1 MSAVVLDAAAA
12 LAWCFADGPG
22 AGSDALLE
30 RVARDG
36 AVVPAGW
43 HVELADLLL
52 AAEREARM
60 TAAQVSAIVDSVGRL
75 PISIEGAATPRHWS
89 DALHLARQHRLAVH
103 DACYLDLAMRRRLPL
118 ATPVVELQRA
128 ARDSGVDLIE
138 L

>member
-22 AGSDALLE
+22 VAGDALLD

-36 AVVPAGW
+36 AVVPAVW
-43 HVELADLLL
+43 HVELAELLL
-52 AAEREARM
+52 AAERDARM
-60 TAAQVSAIVDSVGRL
+60 TAAQASAIVDSVGRL
-75 PISIEGAATPRHWS
+75 PISIEGVATPRHWN
-89 DALHLARQHRLAVH
+89 DALHLARRHGLAVH